1 MAQTYKIRSG
11 LRACATIWLP
21 RHLSC
26 GSSSQMAA
34 KIKKSLPS
42 CRWPLAVAFLRKC
55 HGTSTWHQK
64 VSSEMLETCKRPV
77 LFQSTLLKERSRL
90 EFWSLVYK
98 KCTVPYPVSKSR
110 PVYWKLQT
118 VDKAI
123 KPDKQEINK
132 NPLCP
137 ERFWFLAR
145 TEPGDLWHSQRQKNP
160 SPESPPSVNPNGDLS
175 VWLVVDIVCWE
186 AVSRI
191 ALKAKNFW
199 ELSLL
204 TTPLANDT
212 CLKPT
217 PVVLRCNSNSGNI
230 WK

>member
-1 MAQTYKIRSG
+1 MAQTYKIRRG

-98 KCTVPYPVSKSR
+98 KCTVPYHVSKSR

-145 TEPGDLWHSQRQKNP
+145 TEPGDLWHSQRQKKP
-160 SPESPPSVNPNGDLS
+160 ITRVSSKRQSKWRSVSLA
-175 VWLVVDIVCWE
+175 C
-186 AVSRI
+186 RRH
-191 ALKAKNFW
+191 
-199 ELSLL
+199 SLL
-204 TTPLANDT
+204 RGCVPDCPEGKKLLGAKSFDNPLGKRHLFEAHAS
-212 CLKPT
+212 C
-217 PVVLRCNSNSGNI
+217 VEM
-230 WK
+230 